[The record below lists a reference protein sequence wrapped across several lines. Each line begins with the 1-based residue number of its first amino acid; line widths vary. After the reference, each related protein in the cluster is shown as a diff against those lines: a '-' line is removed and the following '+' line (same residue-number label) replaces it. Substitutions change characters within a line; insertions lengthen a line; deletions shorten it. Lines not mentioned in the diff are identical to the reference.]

1 MGSEGSPNRTHI
13 CKAFSKAH
21 ASQALK
27 ICARAGQEE
36 PVRPGRRWE
45 RAWRGSGLPWP
56 AARRVQTGP
65 RQPNPAARARGRSQ
79 G

>member
-1 MGSEGSPNRTHI
+1 MGSEESPNRTHI

-36 PVRPGRRWE
+36 PVRAREALGEGPGAR
-45 RAWRGSGLPWP
+45 LWP
-56 AARRVQTGP
+56 ALARSP
-65 RQPNPAARARGRSQ
+65 
-79 G
+79 